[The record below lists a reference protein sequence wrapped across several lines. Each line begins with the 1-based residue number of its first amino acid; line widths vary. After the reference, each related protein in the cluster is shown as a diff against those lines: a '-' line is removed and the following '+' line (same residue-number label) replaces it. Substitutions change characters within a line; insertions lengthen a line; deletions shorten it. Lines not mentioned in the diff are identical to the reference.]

1 MAKAIED
8 IRGLKVG
15 HFGLGEHGTGVG
27 TVPQQ
32 VHDGDTVVV
41 RAFGNFSVRFLGV
54 DTPEISIGLPPG
66 GEFESIGGP
75 GWAEFLADPF
85 ADRYGLLDLA
95 PALRAHLAARVGAG
109 CAANH
114 FRHAMAAQRMLEQE
128 VQNDLADSG
137 GDRAAFR
144 FFVAFAGEVM
154 DGYGRLLGYINRDQR
169 EPPRPPDYNSRL
181 LAAGQALPYF
191 IWPNINPFRRR
202 ASLIEAVPTPRTA
215 AAVAA
220 RESSLRQARLAVRA
234 ARAAGHGVFAAA
246 DPLRLEPFEL
256 RFLAGRRAPSR
267 WVIDLSMDDDVLLPP
282 QRYIEITQ
290 PEDRLYVPAEYVPL
304 FVERGWRRG

>member
-8 IRGLKVG
+8 IGGLKVG
-15 HFGLGEHGTGVG
+15 HFGLGEHGAGIG

-41 RAFGNFSVRFLGV
+41 RALGNLSIRFLGV
-54 DTPEISIGLPPG
+54 DTPEVSISLPPADR
-66 GEFESIGGP
+66 FESIGGAN
-75 GWAEFLADPF
+75 WAAFLADPF
-85 ADRYGLLDLA
+85 SDRFGLIDLA
-95 PALRAHLAARVGAG
+95 PALRAHLAARLGAD

-114 FRHAMAAQRMLEQE
+114 YRHALAAQRALEAE
-128 VQNDLADSG
+128 VQADVADSG

-154 DGYGRLLGYINRDQR
+154 DSYGRLLGYINCFQN

-181 LAAGQALPYF
+181 LAAGHALPYF
-191 IWPNINPFRRR
+191 IWPNVNPFRRQ
-202 ASLIEAVPTPRTA
+202 ASLIEAVPVPGTA
-215 AAVAA
+215 ALVAG
-220 RESSLRQARLAVRA
+220 RESSLRAARLAVRA
-234 ARAAGHGVFAAA
+234 ARDAGHGVFAAA

-256 RFLAGRRAPSR
+256 RYLAGRRAPSR
-267 WVIDLSMDDDVLLPP
+267 WVIDLSSDSDRLLPP
-282 QRYIEITQ
+282 QRYIEIAR